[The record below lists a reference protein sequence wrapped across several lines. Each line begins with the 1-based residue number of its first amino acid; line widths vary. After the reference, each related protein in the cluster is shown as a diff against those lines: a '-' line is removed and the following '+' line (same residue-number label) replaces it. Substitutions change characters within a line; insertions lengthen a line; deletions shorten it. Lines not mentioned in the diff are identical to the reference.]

1 MKYEIVEIKEKT
13 VAGLSER
20 MRNDKNTSKKIGKMW
35 NEFCGENGREIKN
48 IKDRVNKN
56 TMAVYF
62 DYNTKNSFEYRNLV
76 GCEVKKESKNISKKL
91 TKIFIPSGK
100 YAKFSLFGNPQTEV
114 TNFWI
119 NFWKNFGE
127 QGEKLERTYTYDFEE
142 YIAGGDPKNMEI
154 NIYIAVK

>member
-35 NEFCGENGREIKN
+35 NEFCGENGGEIKN

-56 TMAVYF
+56 TMAIYF
-62 DYNTKNSFEYRNLV
+62 DYTNKNGFEYRNLV
-76 GCEVKKESKNISKKL
+76 GCEVKKESKNINEKL

-127 QGEKLERTYTYDFEE
+127 RGEKLERTYTYDFEE
-142 YIAGGDPKNMEI
+142 YIAENNSENMKI

>member
-35 NEFCGENGREIKN
+35 NEFCGENEGEIKN

-62 DYNTKNSFEYRNLV
+62 DYTNKNGFEYKNLV
-76 GCEVKKESKNISKKL
+76 GYEVKKESKNINEKF

-142 YIAGGDPKNMEI
+142 YIAENNSENMKI

>member
-1 MKYEIVEIKEKT
+1 M
-13 VAGLSER
+13 
-20 MRNDKNTSKKIGKMW
+20 
-35 NEFCGENGREIKN
+35 
-48 IKDRVNKN
+48 
-56 TMAVYF
+56 
-62 DYNTKNSFEYRNLV
+62 
-76 GCEVKKESKNISKKL
+76 

-100 YAKFSLFGNPQTEV
+100 YAKFSLFGNSQTKV

-142 YIAGGDPKNMEI
+142 HIAGDDPKNMEI